1 MALHGDLD
9 SFALPDVLRLLAGTG
24 KTGRLAV
31 TAEPTS
37 GEIWL
42 LDGDLVGGRIDAAPH
57 ASEPADVVFELIRLE
72 NGAFV
77 FEDGERLV
85 DGAERA
91 RVNDAIEAAEAMVLD
106 WAEVETVVPSV
117 HASVRMVTEI
127 EGDSVTVASGPWR
140 LIAAM
145 GADTTVRRLG
155 DRFAMTDL
163 VVSREVKALVEAGL
177 VELGDVV
184 EPEPVE
190 SIDAGQDVAE
200 VETAPELEGDPGAE
214 HDDENTEIEAD
225 LGVDGAHLELDGPPP
240 ALDDLAILRDVDA
253 AVVMENSDD
262 AHLPEPLPGEGTAF
276 AADIAGIGTVDGRSF
291 ESFEQPVAAPAPEPD
306 PAANNDATWASF
318 NALEADG
325 EPAAELEDEAEAE
338 ADDDRGSLMR
348 FLSQVDN

>member
-91 RVNDAIEAAEAMVLD
+91 RVNDAIEAAEAMVVD
-106 WAEVETVVPSV
+106 WAEVESVVPSV

-127 EGDSVTVASGPWR
+127 EGESVTVASGQWR

-155 DRFAMTDL
+155 DQFAMTDL

-184 EPEPVE
+184 VPEPVE
-190 SIDAGQDVAE
+190 SFDSDQDTAE
-200 VETAPELEGDPGAE
+200 VESDSEVET
-214 HDDENTEIEAD
+214 D
-225 LGVDGAHLELDGPPP
+225 LGANDHHLELDGPPP

-276 AADIAGIGTVDGRSF
+276 GADIAGIGTVDGRSF
-291 ESFEQPVAAPAPEPD
+291 ESFEQPVAEPAPEPD
-306 PAANNDATWASF
+306 PAANNDATWASLK
-318 NALEADG
+318 ALEGSG
-325 EPAAELEDEAEAE
+325 EPEAELEEEAPAE
-338 ADDDRGSLMR
+338 TDDDRGSLMR